1 MYARYGKRTLD
12 IITAIGALAVFI
24 IPILLLIPFARR
36 DTQGSGIIKQL
47 RFGRNRQPFTLYK
60 IRTMHVSAPERSTN
74 DFKDSKSYISR
85 FGKIVRKLSL
95 DELPQLFNVIRGD
108 MSIVG
113 PRPVILKETG
123 LIDLRE
129 QVGANNVKPGITGWA
144 QVNGRDELSD
154 VVKSRMDG
162 EYVKSLSFMMDMKCL
177 LLTVAAVLAIKGH
190 REGHEME
197 ASDTGVADADNE
209 NVDTTALGES
219 GLMVDKV

>member
-85 FGKIVRKLSL
+85 FGKIIRKLSL
-95 DELPQLFNVIRGD
+95 DELPQLFNVIKGD

-123 LIDLRE
+123 LIELRE
-129 QVGANNVKPGITGWA
+129 QVGANRVKPGITGWA
-144 QVNGRDELSD
+144 QVNGRDELND
-154 VVKSRMDG
+154 AIKSRMDG
-162 EYVKSLSFMMDMKCL
+162 EYVRGFGFGMDVKCL
-177 LLTVAAVLAIKGH
+177 LLTVAAVLSLSGH
-190 REGHEME
+190 REGHEVADIGTDDVADGAEEGMVMDSAL
-197 ASDTGVADADNE
+197 ASDEG
-209 NVDTTALGES
+209 
-219 GLMVDKV
+219 